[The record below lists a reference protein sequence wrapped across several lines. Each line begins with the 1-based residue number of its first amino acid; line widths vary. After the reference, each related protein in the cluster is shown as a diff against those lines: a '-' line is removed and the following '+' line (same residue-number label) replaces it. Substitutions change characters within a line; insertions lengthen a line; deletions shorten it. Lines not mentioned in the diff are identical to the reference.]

1 MFLFFLIV
9 FLITY
14 GSLYPFEFV
23 SPDFNA
29 LHVLFQ
35 TWGSYTHQ
43 GDILAN
49 IVLFVPFG
57 VSGVLMLAPKYKNK
71 LAIIA
76 TLFFGL
82 VLGIVLQIG
91 QIYMPS
97 RDANLSDAVLNFM
110 GTIVGVIIAV
120 TLNTDK
126 LPLNELKAKLSSF
139 PIMLV
144 FSWLAYR
151 LMPLVPSIDLQ
162 EIKNSI
168 KPLFLHPEWESVRVS
183 HDLTA
188 WLIIFYILARTKQ
201 KYLSSQYFALVIL
214 LCFGLEVLIV
224 SNAVS
229 VSNVAGAFLAVVL
242 WGVVFSR
249 IKYAPALLAG
259 MMIVVLV
266 ASGFAPYELASSRQV
281 FRFIPFYGFLGGSM
295 MVNTSSL
302 LEKFFLYG
310 SLIWLLQL
318 SGIRLWV
325 ATLITASVT
334 LFIEVGQI
342 FLVDHLAEITDP
354 LLVVVIGF
362 FVSSV
367 TKENQAPEHVAAQ
380 EIEQAKRAVKLLG
393 VFTVKIFLDS
403 PFLSQQINGR
413 VISTEDFPVQVGRSE
428 TPGIRKTDHG
438 YHIALGDIEPFQL
451 SRLHFC
457 IEQNENEVLIRDL
470 NSTNGTWLNGKLLGM
485 KLGAPPSAKL
495 KVGKNEVIAGE
506 NHSNFYFRIILDY
519 A

>member
-14 GSLYPFEFV
+14 GSLYPFEFAK
-23 SPDFNA
+23 PDYNA

-49 IVLFVPFG
+49 VVLFVPFG
-57 VSGVLMLAPKYKNK
+57 VSGVLMFSPKYKNK

-76 TLFFGL
+76 ILFFGL

-97 RDANLSDAVLNFM
+97 RDANLSDAVLNFI
-110 GTIVGVIIAV
+110 GTIVGVILAV
-120 TLNTDK
+120 TFKTDK
-126 LPLNELKAKLSSF
+126 LQMNGVKAKLSSF
-139 PIMLV
+139 PMLLV

-168 KPLFLHPEWESVRVS
+168 KPLFLYPEWESVRVF

-188 WLIIFYILARTKQ
+188 WLITFFILARTKQ
-201 KYLSSQYFALVIL
+201 KYFSSGYFALAIL
-214 LCFGLEVLIV
+214 LCFFLEIIIV

-229 VSNVAGAFLAVVL
+229 VSNVAGAFLAVAL
-242 WGVVFSR
+242 WGGVFSR
-249 IKYAPALLAG
+249 IKHAPALLAV
-259 MMIVVLV
+259 MMVAVLIV
-266 ASGFAPYELASSRQV
+266 SGFAPYEIAGSPQV

-318 SGIRLWV
+318 SGVRLWV
-325 ATLITASVT
+325 ATFITASVT

-342 FLVDHLAEITDP
+342 FMVDHLAEITDP
-354 LLVVVIGF
+354 LLVIVIGF

-367 TKENQAPEHVAAQ
+367 TKENQAPGHVVAQ
-380 EIEQAKRAVKLLG
+380 EIEVARRAVKQFGL
-393 VFTVKIFLDS
+393 FTVKVFLYS
-403 PFLSQQINGR
+403 PFLSQQIKGR
-413 VISTEDFPVQVGRSE
+413 VIGTENFPVQVGRSE
-428 TPGIRKTDHG
+428 TPGISKTDHG

-457 IEQNENEVLIRDL
+457 IEQNESEVLVRDL
-470 NSTNGTWLNGKLLGM
+470 NSTNGTLLNGKQLGM
-485 KLGAPPSAKL
+485 KLGAPQSGKL
-495 KVGKNEVIAGE
+495 KVGENEVVAGRGD
-506 NHSNFYFRIILDY
+506 SNFYFRIILES